1 MSSTK
6 PRVALFTSCL
16 VDQFYPQVGES
27 LVTVLR
33 RLGVEVTYDPAQ
45 TCRGQPA
52 FNTGFR
58 PDGRDFPALAQRPFR
73 ERWASFEGGGSAAR
87 RAD

>member
-1 MSSTK
+1 MK

-16 VDQFYPQVGES
+16 VDQFFPQVGES

-33 RLGVEVTYDPAQ
+33 R
-45 TCRGQPA
+45 
-52 FNTGFR
+52 
-58 PDGRDFPALAQRPFR
+58 DFSALAQRPFR
-73 ERWASFEGGGSAAR
+73 ERWASLERGGSAAR